1 MGGYPDPGTGALVN
15 RLSNPPNPFETLGT
29 MANALT
35 AAKNFQAQQASAQAY
50 QQSVDPT
57 TGEVDLGKYKAL
69 MSQGPGAFNF
79 GPLVQQG
86 GQAVQAVG
94 QGTSADIASKQAQVD
109 AAGRLM
115 FPLLKQGAATQS
127 IDPSIVQQQL
137 DQAHAGGLV
146 TNQQYQAWSGQLK
159 GMTPQQAYG
168 FVLGANE
175 GNEGA
180 LRLYGGSMGT
190 VNTGPETRTI
200 QQQPQGVQP
209 AVPSVQMGLSPE
221 GALKLQ
227 SYLAEPYGPYTD
239 AQGVEHRG
247 GTKADFYRDNNI
259 NPFKAFTDGT
269 IPAPGSAPSIPQA
282 PAPAPGPGEQ
292 PPPTAGSTPGAGNRE
307 VQTNNFAGMRNP
319 NVPAAGGPNTNPGG
333 WQVFPTPE
341 AGVQAISNQ
350 LDRYASGATTGTPL
364 TTIRGIVSTWA
375 PASDGNPTPAL
386 INRASQIVGV
396 GPDQPLDL
404 SNPAVKAKLVE
415 AMIRNEQGGAL
426 PPTAAAA
433 IPKVFGGGTTAVSQ
447 TGATTGSTAA
457 LPGPIVKQG
466 QDAYAQAQTDAA
478 NMPDRIAP
486 LRNAL
491 GLLKTNADLT
501 TGPGQ
506 AEFNQAVTGI
516 AAALHVPVPQGASDL
531 QELTKYLAQNI
542 RAQQTGGTT
551 DLGRLETEASNP
563 NPNTQS
569 REALQVLLAKTIG
582 TTRLQ
587 NAALDYFNSK
597 YGGPA
602 QAAVNSGR
610 FTVETSTWKKQQD
623 PTAYAIDQLAP
634 DQISRY
640 FTGLSGAYD
649 PKTGTATGDKAA
661 FVQSM
666 RDAKRLYNLTPPA
679 AAPQGSSAQ
688 AGP

>member
-29 MANALT
+29 MANSLT
-35 AAKNFQAQQASAQAY
+35 AARQFQADQAVANAY
-50 QQSVDPT
+50 RQSVDPQ
-57 TGEVDLGKYKAL
+57 TGAFDQGKFNAL
-69 MSQGPGAFNF
+69 ASQGPGAWKF
-79 GPLVQQG
+79 GDTMRSAG
-86 GQAVQAVG
+86 AGFQAEGLGTQANVQANTA
-94 QGTSADIASKQAQVD
+94 QFDAISRMMYPLYKQALSGPVPVAD
-109 AAGRLM
+109 AQTA
-115 FPLLKQGAATQS
+115 
-127 IDPSIVQQQL
+127 L
-137 DQAHAGGLV
+137 DQAHQMGLV
-146 TNQQYQAWSGQLK
+146 NDQQYQQYSGTLK
-159 GMTPQQAYG
+159 TMPNGDAAP
-168 FVLGANE
+168 FIIGAHE
-175 GNEGA
+175 GNQAGRA
-180 LRLYGGSMGT
+180 LAQGNVAG
-190 VNTGPETRTI
+190 VQTGPAYRFYQT
-200 QQQPQGVQP
+200 QPQGVQP
-209 AVPSVQMGLSPE
+209 AVSSVQMGLSPE

-247 GTKADFYRDNNI
+247 GTKADFYRDNDI

-269 IPAPGSAPSIPQA
+269 VPAPGSAPTIPQA
-282 PAPAPGPGEQ
+282 PAPAPAPGEQ
-292 PPPTAGSTPGAGNRE
+292 PPPSAGSTPGAGNWE
-307 VQTNNFAGMRNP
+307 VQHNNFAGLRNP
-319 NVPAAGGPNTNPGG
+319 NVPAAGGPNTNPSG
-333 WQVFPTPE
+333 WQQFPTPE

-375 PASDGNPTPAL
+375 PASDGNPTPTLVA
-386 INRASQIVGV
+386 RASQIVGV

-404 SNPAVKAKLVE
+404 SNPTVKAKLVE

-433 IPKVFGGGTTAVSQ
+433 IPKVFAGGTTAVSQ
-447 TGATTGSTAA
+447 AAATTGSTAA

-478 NMPDRIAP
+478 NMPDQISP

-506 AEFNQAVTGI
+506 TEFNQAVTGI

-587 NAALDYFNSK
+587 NAALDYFNSR

-623 PTAYAIDQLAP
+623 PTAYAIDQLSP

-640 FTGLSGAYD
+640 FTGLSGTYD

-679 AAPQGSSAQ
+679 ATPPASSEQ